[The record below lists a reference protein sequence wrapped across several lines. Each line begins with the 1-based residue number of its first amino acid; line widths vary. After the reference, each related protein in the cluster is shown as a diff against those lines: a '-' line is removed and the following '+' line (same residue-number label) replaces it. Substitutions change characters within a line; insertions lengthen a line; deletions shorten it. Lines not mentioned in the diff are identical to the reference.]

1 MRKQSENGLVW
12 YESEALNE
20 IGVRHGFFNRRGG
33 SSKPPFDSLN
43 VKTDLGDEEE
53 KVLENRQLILTS
65 ISAEKLVYSNDLP
78 HKSDYLWVESEQQTD
93 PAVDALATEQHGLA
107 IGLGV
112 ADCLPVIISDGRI
125 VAVIHAGWKGTL
137 AGIVDKTVNDLVQN
151 HEFNVE
157 IAVAALGPCI
167 CTTHLE
173 VEGEAAKNF
182 REHSG
187 QEVNGSKFNVDLV
200 KLNSLQL
207 ANNGV
212 KNIDNLGICALESEE
227 FFSYRRDHGN
237 TGRNMAI
244 ALLS

>member
-1 MRKQSENGLVW
+1 MQRKEQYGLAW
-12 YESEALNE
+12 YESDSLNE
-20 IGVRHGFFNRRGG
+20 LGVSHAFFARSGG
-33 SSKPPFDSLN
+33 VSPAPFDSLN
-43 VKTDLGDEEE
+43 VKLYVGDTEQN
-53 KVLENRQLILTS
+53 VINNRQKILDS
-65 ISAEKLVYSNDLP
+65 FSASNLVYSNNLP
-78 HKSDYLWVESEQQTD
+78 HKNNYLWVETEQTQD
-93 PAVDALATEQHGLA
+93 PAVDALATNQLNLA

-112 ADCLPVIISDGRI
+112 ADCLPVIISDGNI
-125 VAVIHAGWKGTL
+125 VTVIHAGWKGTL

-173 VEGEAAKNF
+173 VEGEAAKDF
-182 REHSG
+182 REHNG

-212 KNIDNLGICALESEE
+212 KNIDNLGICAYESEE